1 MNFFISLLN
10 YIVLGLLS
18 TWLIIFL
25 SHQVVEAEAA
35 VVGEDAA
42 GAVEVVAEA
51 APKLLSSPT
60 DTVVFL
66 SLKEKNTF

>member
-1 MNFFISLLN
+1 M
-10 YIVLGLLS
+10 
-18 TWLIIFL
+18 
-25 SHQVVEAEAA
+25 VEAEAA

-42 GAVEVVAEA
+42 VAVEVVAEA
-51 APKLLSSPT
+51 ARKLLSNPT